1 LSSGLSHIQTLAQVS
16 VEVGGAAL
24 PAEDCR
30 TLCEVRVRQRLSLP
44 TLCELRF
51 LDPVGGLAEATAVR
65 AGAALRVAVKG
76 HDEPLFV
83 GQVTAV
89 EHVYE
94 PSGGTELRVR
104 GYDRLHQLRKRQP
117 VRAHVGMSLAD
128 LMREL
133 AADLGVTV
141 EAAEGGPVWKRL
153 IQHRQSDFDL
163 LVEVAERSGLYFT
176 LRGDVL
182 HVLSLEGVG
191 EYLPLTRGETLFEA
205 RIELNGDTACR
216 AVSAIGWDPLRVER
230 HGGRAAAPRT
240 GRGIAAEVSPDSLGG
255 TGERVLVNET
265 VQDDRQAEALAQGE
279 LDARAAREATLWGVA
294 EGDPR
299 LRPGTPVLVRGVA
312 LPLAGQ
318 YVLTAVDHTLD
329 PAKGFV
335 SEITSE
341 PPARRTRER
350 GTLAALGVVT
360 HVEDPD
366 GLGRVQVSLP
376 TYNDVETDWLGVLIA
391 GAGAG
396 KGMLALPDV
405 GDTVLVLFANGDPAQ
420 GIVLGGLYG
429 AREQAEWD
437 WGVEAGAVK
446 RYTFLT
452 PGGQRVRLDDAR
464 ELVRLENSDGSF
476 IEMSPEKVLLHA
488 QRRLE
493 IDAPGQEVVIRGQ
506 KIDFERA

>member
-1 LSSGLSHIQTLAQVS
+1 MSDLRQVQTLAQVAI
-16 VEVGGAAL
+16 EIDGAAL

-30 TLCEVRVRQRLSLP
+30 TLGEVRVQQRLSLP
-44 TLCELRF
+44 SLCELRF
-51 LDPVGGLAEATAVR
+51 FDPTGELAEATAMRVG
-65 AGAALRVAVKG
+65 AGLKVSVMG
-76 HDEPLFV
+76 HDEPLFA
-83 GQVTAV
+83 GQVTAA

-94 PSGGTELRVR
+94 SSGGSELRVR

-117 VRAHVGMSLAD
+117 VRAHAEIGLAD

-133 AADLGVTV
+133 TGDLGVTV
-141 EAAEGGPVWKRL
+141 EAAESGPVWKRL

-163 LVEVAERSGLYFT
+163 LVEAAERSGLYFT

-182 HVLSLEGVG
+182 HILTLDGTGESLTLV
-191 EYLPLTRGETLFEA
+191 RGETLFEA

-216 AVSAIGWDPLRVER
+216 EVSAFGWDPLRVER
-230 HGGRAAAPRT
+230 HGGRAATARV
-240 GRGIAAEVSPDSLGG
+240 GRDIAAEVSPDSLGG

-279 LDARAAREATLWGVA
+279 LDVRAAREATLWGVA
-294 EGDPR
+294 EGDTR
-299 LRPGTPVLVRGVA
+299 LRPGTPVLVKGVA
-312 LPLAGQ
+312 PPLAGQ
-318 YVLTAVDHTLD
+318 YVLTAVNHMLD
-329 PAKGFV
+329 PEKGFL
-335 SEITSE
+335 SELTSE

-350 GTLAALGVVT
+350 GTLVALGVVT
-360 HVEDPD
+360 HVDDPE
-366 GLGRVQVSLP
+366 GFGRVQVSLP
-376 TYNDVETDWLGVLIA
+376 AYNDVETDWLGVLIA

-396 KGMLALPDV
+396 KGMVALPDV
-405 GDTVLVLFANGDPAQ
+405 GDTVLVLFAGGDPAQ

-429 AREQAEWD
+429 AKAQADWD
-437 WGVEAGAVK
+437 WGVDSGAVK

-464 ELVRLENSDGSF
+464 SLVRLENSDGSF

-493 IDAPGQEVVIRGQ
+493 VEAPGQQVVIRGQ
-506 KIDFERA
+506 TIDFERA